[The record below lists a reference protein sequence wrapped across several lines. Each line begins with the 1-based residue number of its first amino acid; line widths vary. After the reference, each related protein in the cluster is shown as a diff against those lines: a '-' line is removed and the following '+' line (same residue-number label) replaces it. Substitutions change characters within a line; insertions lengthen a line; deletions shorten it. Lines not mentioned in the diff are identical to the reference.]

1 MSLRIFPQRKPR
13 LEEPNM
19 MDCPREESH
28 PTTSPNSD
36 KPYKKIHGRMHELWA
51 LGQAFWEGIDPLVA
65 IPSVMS

>member
-1 MSLRIFPQRKPR
+1 
-13 LEEPNM
+13 M

-36 KPYKKIHGRMHELWA
+36 KLYKKIHERMHELWA

-65 IPSVMS
+65 IPSVLS